1 MTSLFRNLR
10 AYAFIFAAVASIIV
24 LSLSANF
31 ATKFLPLHQD
41 YLIFSIVASGVTIVI
56 LLLLALRSTPLSELI
71 GLFILLVLWLAMG
84 GYSTDVIGRVE
95 CDSLTGRIPAGH
107 GNTYSASGYCRE
119 TKVVQSFSWANFM
132 LFSLMLLITLSL
144 SLKAH
149 ARGFKKIWLGDIND
163 LGWFDELQNNPQ
175 TYLPLSQQ
183 PGQSYVYPNVTTF
196 GNSQPVYQLP
206 GHSVVITTGPNGQQ
220 ITQVPVS
227 QTPGFAPQPMPQPQ
241 GGPGS
246 INIVPG
252 GP

>member
-10 AYAFIFAAVASIIV
+10 AYAFVLAAVASIIV

-71 GLFILLVLWLAMG
+71 GLFFLLVLWLAMG

-95 CDSLTGRIPAGH
+95 CDSLTGQIPAGH
-107 GNTYSASGYCRE
+107 GNTYSAGGYCRQ

-132 LFSLMLLITLSL
+132 LFSLMFLITLSL

-175 TYLPLSQQ
+175 PYLPLSQQ

-220 ITQVPVS
+220 SFV
-227 QTPGFAPQPMPQPQ
+227 PQPVPQPQ

-246 INIVPG
+246 INTVPG
-252 GP
+252 GTGP